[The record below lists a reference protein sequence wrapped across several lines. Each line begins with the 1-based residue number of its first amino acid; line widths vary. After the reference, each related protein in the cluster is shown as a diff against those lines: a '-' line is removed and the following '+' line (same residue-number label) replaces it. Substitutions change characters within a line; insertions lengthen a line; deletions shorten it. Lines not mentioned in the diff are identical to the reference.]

1 MTDYP
6 IIEESG
12 FKYIELGPDTDTP
25 LVLLHGL
32 FGTAS
37 NFDEVMKYFSGSRK
51 VYLPLLPIFEMSL
64 RKLSVMGLV
73 DYVDSFLEL
82 KGLNRI
88 DVLGN
93 SLGGH
98 LALLYTLHN
107 QDKVRSMILSG
118 SSGLYESAFGTTFPR
133 REDYEY
139 IRKKVQLTFYDP
151 AITTKEMVD
160 EIFEVVNNRAKA
172 IRIVKTAKSAI
183 HHNVADQLHKI
194 KIPTLIVWGIQDTIT
209 PIFVGEKFNELI
221 RGSFLKTID
230 KCGHAPMLETPE
242 EFNQILEEFLENLEL
257 EGAKSGEGIEQK

>member
-6 IIEESG
+6 ITEEGG
-12 FKYIELGPDTDTP
+12 FRYIELGPGTETP

-37 NFDEVMKYFSGSRK
+37 NFDAVMDYFSGRRK
-51 VYLPLLPIFEMSL
+51 VLLPLLPIFEMPL

-73 DYVDSFLEL
+73 QYVRSFLEFKSL
-82 KGLNRI
+82 DKI

-98 LALLYTLHN
+98 LALLYTLEHK
-107 QDKVRSMILSG
+107 DKVRSMILSG

-151 AITTKEMVD
+151 KVTTKSMVD
-160 EIFEVVNNRAKA
+160 EIFQVVNNRAKA

-183 HHNVADQLHKI
+183 YHNVADQLHRI
-194 KIPTLIVWGIQDTIT
+194 KVPTLLVWGLQDAIT
-209 PIFVGEKFNELI
+209 PIFVGEKFKELI
-221 RGSFLKTID
+221 PESTLETID
-230 KCGHAPMLETPE
+230 KCGHAPMLERPE
-242 EFNQILEEFLENLEL
+242 KFNKILEDFLQSLED
-257 EGAKSGEGIEQK
+257 GT

>member
-12 FKYIELGPDTDTP
+12 FKYIELGPESDTP

-37 NFDEVMKYFSGSRK
+37 NFDEVMKYFSKRLK

-73 DYVDSFLEL
+73 EYVSSFIDF
-82 KGLNRI
+82 KGLDRI

-98 LALLYTLHN
+98 LALLYTLHH
-107 QDKVRSMILSG
+107 QQKVRSMILSG

-151 AITTKEMVD
+151 EITTKDMVD
-160 EIFEVVNNRAKA
+160 EIFDVVNNRAKA

-183 HHNVADQLHKI
+183 HHNVADQLYKI
-194 KIPTLIVWGIQDTIT
+194 QVPTLLVWGIQDTIT

-221 RGSFLKTID
+221 KGSFLKTID
-230 KCGHAPMLETPE
+230 KCGHAPMLETPG

-257 EGAKSGEGIEQK
+257 ESANSEKGIEQK